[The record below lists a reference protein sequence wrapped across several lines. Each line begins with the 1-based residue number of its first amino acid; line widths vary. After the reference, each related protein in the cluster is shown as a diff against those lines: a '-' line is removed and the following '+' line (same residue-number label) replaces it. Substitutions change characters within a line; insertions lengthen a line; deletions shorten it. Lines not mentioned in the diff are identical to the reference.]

1 MAVSYRFHAYSP
13 QRKDL
18 GRRLR
23 VKERQTLAEPEH
35 AGRPAAETS
44 VHYGRRFAETEQRG
58 QERAFEL
65 PLESY
70 RAQAFR
76 APIGALPATEEAMN
90 PQEALELEE
99 GADEQLAEEGRE
111 GMDRVVAEAM
121 EQVGVM
127 TSAIRDLGESS
138 FRLARLPWNA
148 ARALRQRRRKG
159 R

>member
-23 VKERQTLAEPEH
+23 VKERQTLAEAEP
-35 AGRPAAETS
+35 AGRTVEAPLQ
-44 VHYGRRFAETEQRG
+44 YGRRFAETEQRS
-58 QERAFEL
+58 QERAYKA
-65 PLESY
+65 PATPSGV
-70 RAQAFR
+70 
-76 APIGALPATEEAMN
+76 PIGALPETEEAVGD
-90 PQEALELEE
+90 PDALLSDTREAK
-99 GADEQLAEEGRE
+99 E
-111 GMDRVVAEAM
+111 GMDGVVAEAM

-148 ARALRQRRRKG
+148 ARALRLRRKG